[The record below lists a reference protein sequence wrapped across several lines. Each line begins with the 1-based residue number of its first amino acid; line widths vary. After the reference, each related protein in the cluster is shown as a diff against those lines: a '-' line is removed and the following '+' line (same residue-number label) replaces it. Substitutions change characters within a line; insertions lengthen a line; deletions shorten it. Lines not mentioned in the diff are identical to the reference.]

1 MLEISIFS
9 LQKDVSYN
17 PHRAGR
23 KCVRIPISI
32 FILPTYIFYFA
43 THFIKIYYLF
53 IELSIFV
60 I

>member
-53 IELSIFV
+53 I
-60 I
+60 